1 MGVNLTPSRA
11 EKTLTINKEKIIL
24 TADEYITYA
33 QAKGQNDLT
42 FRQNLIDSNLY
53 AELDDATKAKAM
65 EKSKEL
71 ANVLAIQEAGFKPN
85 MTEWQKDLIDA
96 DATTVTRVLVA
107 KALESQAGI
116 IDKQE
121 GKKDKTQ
128 QDYFT
133 DMLNDLNATAAQK
146 RQFWVDV
153 GYAKSTCPY

>member
-1 MGVNLTPSRA
+1 MR
-11 EKTLTINKEKIIL
+11 
-24 TADEYITYA
+24 
-33 QAKGQNDLT
+33 
-42 FRQNLIDSNLY
+42 
-53 AELDDATKAKAM
+53 
-65 EKSKEL
+65 